1 MCVWSHHH
9 LELSRSISENR
20 RQFLKGALF
29 PGAQQPG
36 GVVFQA
42 AWLGAPRDEA
52 CGDRQWGAACT
63 EPTLPLCVGRA
74 WVSGS
79 KDLGPFA
86 EGNRVRD
93 AAGDPPALSPSSGH
107 PRAQPTLGAARPMV
121 GGGTLPRG
129 TSTRSLPRSGVRMK
143 CPPLPPHPHHHRLL
157 PRTALCTPV
166 LCQGRH
172 AWCIGCLSCGSL
184 HLTSKQATPSPAHC
198 VPDRHTR
205 NTQRAPQR

>member
-1 MCVWSHHH
+1 MTPRKAGEAACPLSALLQRRQPLPNSVSPAPRSAPRLPVIPADSARGRGLCARWVTIPGATEKRGARPSRRVSCGVCVWSHHH

-121 GGGTLPRG
+121 GGG
-129 TSTRSLPRSGVRMK
+129 
-143 CPPLPPHPHHHRLL
+143 PLPGAFPDL
-157 PRTALCTPV
+157 
-166 LCQGRH
+166 
-172 AWCIGCLSCGSL
+172 GSG
-184 HLTSKQATPSPAHC
+184 
-198 VPDRHTR
+198 
-205 NTQRAPQR
+205 